1 MYKALYPKIE
11 IKAGGRVDRPSS
23 RSVTSQL
30 MCCLS
35 GKTLSILLYL
45 EREGPRY
52 GTYRVNKV
60 RIKCITTFISSH
72 HSEATYIYHVWDP
85 EIVKNPF
92 R

>member
-30 MCCLS
+30 
-35 GKTLSILLYL
+35 TLF
-45 EREGPRY
+45 EREDTQYSFVSWAGRTAFY

-72 HSEATYIYHVWDP
+72 HSEATYMA
-85 EIVKNPF
+85 
-92 R
+92 

>member
-30 MCCLS
+30 MLF
-35 GKTLSILLYL
+35 
-45 EREGPRY
+45 EREDAQYSFVSWVGRTAFY

-60 RIKCITTFISSH
+60 RVKYITSFISSH
-72 HSEATYIYHVWDP
+72 HSDKSEVTYMA
-85 EIVKNPF
+85 
-92 R
+92 